1 MATPNMSA
9 ADLAELEKK
18 IKRIE
23 ELSGKFKAN
32 INTLNLQPLEENAG
46 AIEAIWESLEDRLE
60 QAGKKTDYLVG
71 SFKDLVDEI
80 KNSKSGLADS
90 TKSLKSLSNISEQ
103 LVNHQKG
110 YNELSSKDLS
120 KLQDKV
126 KIERERLVSTSQ
138 RLKDEADELT
148 LQTNSNNFTRMGV
161 KEQQKL
167 LDKLDQTKAAQES
180 INNLLSVQD
189 VTLADLNTGL
199 NEELKSTKELE
210 KRLGI
215 VGGVLKGISKIPII
229 GDLVD
234 TERALK
240 AMKEAGG
247 GIAGLKAGIKDMG
260 SQFMESVTNP
270 ANIALFVIT
279 QIGEALK
286 GADKGA
292 GDLAKGFNMTY
303 NEAMGVREELTQ
315 MGNLSGDV
323 ALNTRAL
330 QESMMAVGQALGS
343 NAMLNE
349 KDLVTFTKLR
359 EQAGFTNDE
368 LLGIEKTT
376 LATGGNL
383 EKNAKNILFSAKLT
397 GLNNKVLLNEKDIM
411 RDVAKASDA
420 IKLSLGGSGK
430 KLGEAAAQAK
440 SLGMSLEQVDKIAG
454 SLLDFESSIT
464 NELSA
469 ELITGK
475 QLNLEQARLY
485 ALNNDM
491 AGLSREIAK
500 NFGSVAEYSKM
511 NRIQQEAAAKAV
523 GMSREE
529 LATTLTDQAAL
540 KGLSGDKLKDAQAAL
555 DYARAQGMTEDQIAD
570 KSIEDLMKQQ
580 SVQDRLNQSV
590 EKLKEIFVSIAE
602 PIMRIVSPLVD
613 MITTILPAINLLLTP
628 VNFIFKSIADAVQ
641 GFTNLIHGDL
651 KDGLGG
657 VLQIA
662 QSIAVVWGGIV
673 LGAKLLGKE
682 TLKNI
687 SLQGIF
693 GNLLKKD
700 FWKSLG
706 TAIASIFTGSS
717 ILGPFGI
724 PIAIA
729 AAAGLTSL
737 AVGAFSKGDDVMSEG
752 GYGNRTLL
760 TPKGSIALN
769 NNDTVIAGTNLGG
782 KGNSRENLQQQQ
794 DNSALIAEIRAMRQ
808 EQAKSNSKPT
818 VIENSVN
825 GTRFGTAV
833 AMNTYKTA

>member
-1 MATPNMSA
+1 MALTPQDA
-9 ADLAELEKK
+9 AKLAQQLKE
-18 IKRIE
+18 IE
-23 ELSGKFKAN
+23 RLSKLLGAN
-32 INTLNLQPLEENAG
+32 INTINLKP
-46 AIEAIWESLEDRLE
+46 IEADAGTIEALFERLNDQFKQSNSEVEYLISGFQSLVGEIKKSNIGVNETTKTFRSLSSISQDLASH
-60 QAGKKTDYLVG
+60 QAGFNVLSAKELATLKDKARIETSRLTRLQEVLKEEERELNILSQRDPLDKK
-71 SFKDLVDEI
+71 I
-80 KNSKSGLADS
+80 Q
-90 TKSLKSLSNISEQ
+90 KSLDENLASQNAISNLYSNNNVI
-103 LVNHQKG
+103 LT
-110 YNELSSKDLS
+110 ELNK
-120 KLQDKV
+120 KLTD
-126 KIERERLVSTSQ
+126 SA
-138 RLKDEADELT
+138 DEA
-148 LQTNSNNFTRMGV
+148 
-161 KEQQKL
+161 K
-167 LDKLDQTKAAQES
+167 
-180 INNLLSVQD
+180 I
-189 VTLADLNTGL
+189 
-199 NEELKSTKELE
+199 LE

-215 VGGVLKGISKIPII
+215 VGGVLKGISKIPIL

-247 GIAGLKAGIKDMG
+247 GVAGLKAGIKNMG

-349 KDLVTFTKLR
+349 KDLKTFTKLR

-368 LLGIEKTT
+368 LLGIQKTT

-383 EKNAKNILFSAKLT
+383 EKNAKNILYSAKLT

-440 SLGMSLEQVDKIAG
+440 SLGMSLSQVDKIAG

-485 ALNNDM
+485 ALNNDT
-491 AGLSREIAK
+491 AGVAREIAK
-500 NFGSVAEYSKM
+500 NFGSAAEFSKM
-511 NRIQQEAAAKAV
+511 NRISQESIAKAV

-555 DYARAQGMTEDQIAD
+555 DYARAQGMTEEQIAQQGVD
-570 KSIEDLMKQQ
+570 NLMKQQ

-602 PIMRIVSPLVD
+602 PILKILSPLMDLLNVV
-613 MITTILPAINLLLTP
+613 LPGLNFAFQVILTP
-628 VNFIFKSIADAVQ
+628 ITLLSEGIGAIVGLLNGGEVSLKSMGKLALGLVGTFGIYRAIMLGITAQKAFQGSLDARAIIVGKSKVAQ
-641 GFTNLIHGDL
+641 AVAETVAAAIRNPFLALAGLAVAGVVGAAIYSSM
-651 KDGLGG
+651 KDG
-657 VLQIA
+657 VI
-662 QSIAVVWGGIV
+662 
-673 LGAKLLGKE
+673 
-682 TLKNI
+682 
-687 SLQGIF
+687 
-693 GNLLKKD
+693 D
-700 FWKSLG
+700 
-706 TAIASIFTGSS
+706 
-717 ILGPFGI
+717 P
-724 PIAIA
+724 
-729 AAAGLTSL
+729 
-737 AVGAFSKGDDVMSEG
+737 SKGPVVSG
-752 GYGNRTLL
+752 GF
-760 TPKGSIALN
+760 GSVQLSDK
-769 NNDTVIAGTNLGG
+769 DTAVFNGKQIVAGTNLGG
-782 KGNSRENLQQQQ
+782 GKSNSTPQQQ

-808 EQAKSNSKPT
+808 EQARSNSKPT